1 MKHRD
6 RKLLRKYRKFL
17 EDKGITYYIA
27 SSYLEGTYILI
38 SDSYTTA
45 WHLTLLSAY
54 CEMVTYIKRFRN
66 DI

>member
-1 MKHRD
+1 MKNKD
-6 RKLLRKYRKFL
+6 RKLLRKYMKFL
-17 EDKGITYYIA
+17 EDKGIIYYIA

-38 SDSYTTA
+38 SDFYTTA
-45 WHLTLLSAY
+45 WHPTLLSVY